1 MSSFTGIII
10 LVTMLQRCLI
20 LSMSRL
26 HIDQLESVED
36 ISCLVATSDSDDHTY
51 VRLRNGH

>member
-1 MSSFTGIII
+1 MSSFTGII
-10 LVTMLQRCLI
+10 
-20 LSMSRL
+20 LSYDATTLSNIVYVRL